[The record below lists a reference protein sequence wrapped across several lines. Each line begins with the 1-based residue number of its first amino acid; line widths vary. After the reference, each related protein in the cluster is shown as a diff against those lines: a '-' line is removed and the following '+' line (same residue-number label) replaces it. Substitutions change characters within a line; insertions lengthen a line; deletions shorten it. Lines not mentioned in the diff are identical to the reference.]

1 MSTYKILS
9 RKQGQYQFQRGMP
22 LKSKE
27 RNMVK
32 FSFDPSNLTELTAQQ
47 KAELAALKNIPDSA
61 IDYTDIP
68 ELDEDFWA
76 NSRRPAQ
83 ENKK

>member
-22 LKSKE
+22 LKRKE

-47 KAELAALKNIPDSA
+47 KA
-61 IDYTDIP
+61 
-68 ELDEDFWA
+68 
-76 NSRRPAQ
+76 RRPPIFSSTWLHTYSLGAQ
-83 ENKK
+83 TISPSIDMML